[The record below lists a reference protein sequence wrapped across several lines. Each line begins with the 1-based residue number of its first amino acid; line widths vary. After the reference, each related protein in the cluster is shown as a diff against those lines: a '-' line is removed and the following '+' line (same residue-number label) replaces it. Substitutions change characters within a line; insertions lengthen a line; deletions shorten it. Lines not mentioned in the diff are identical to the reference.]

1 MALTPKQEAFV
12 RLYIGRNS
20 KYFGNATKCY
30 KRAYGD
36 CSNERVAQTSGS
48 RLTRL
53 PEIAAL
59 ISRYRE
65 RAAQATQVDA
75 TFVLEQSVH
84 LYDVAMGNTAI
95 EIDAPGA
102 GGEHLVVERRD
113 INLTVASKALEL
125 IGKHTSV
132 QAFQDNVEHTH
143 THRLEKALQ
152 ARQKQVE
159 RKALNRAPAIEAQ
172 YTEIS
177 NTGADLVDGPAQAT
191 AEEEKK
197 RVHKAGGHRGGSIQP
212 EETSS
217 QRAGATG
224 N

>member
-20 KYFGNATKCY
+20 KYFGNATASY
-30 KRAYGD
+30 KRSYGD
-36 CSNERVAQTSGS
+36 CGSDRVAQTSGS
-48 RLTRL
+48 RLTRQ

-65 RAAQATQVDA
+65 RAAQAAQVDA
-75 TFVLEQSVH
+75 NFVLEQSVH
-84 LYDVAMGNTAI
+84 LYDVAMGNTAVEVDGI
-95 EIDAPGA
+95 GPSGA
-102 GGEHLVVERRD
+102 VIPLEKRD
-113 INLTVASKALEL
+113 INLAVASKALEL

-152 ARQKQVE
+152 AKAKQVE
-159 RKALNRAPAIEAQ
+159 RKAIDRPAIEGE
-172 YTEIS
+172 YTEVS
-177 NTGADLVDGPAQAT
+177 NEAPAPAT

-197 RVHKAGGHRGGSIQP
+197 RVHPAGGHRGGPIQP
-212 EETSS
+212 EKTSAE
-217 QRAGATG
+217 RAGATG